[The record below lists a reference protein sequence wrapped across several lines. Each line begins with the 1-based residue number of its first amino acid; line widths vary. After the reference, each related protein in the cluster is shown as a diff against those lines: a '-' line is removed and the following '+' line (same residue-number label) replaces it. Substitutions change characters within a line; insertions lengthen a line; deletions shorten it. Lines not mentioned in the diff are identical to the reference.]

1 MSHFG
6 VCGVLLMR
14 GFIGNSVGAK
24 HLLMRSVPYSTFYK
38 ANASPLQFIISITK
52 SDKMRTEDGY
62 IINKCLNGDKEAFGL
77 LVDKYKAGIYALAL
91 SKLHDFHD
99 AEDVTQNV
107 FIKAFQKLH
116 TLRRWDSFLAW
127 LCSITYNL
135 CSKHIRSKSRR
146 PDGDFIEDQNP
157 ADLDTSYVNS
167 YRNALVSESLHE
179 MYEAINKALESLP
192 ENYQQV
198 ITLHYFNNMDSVQI
212 AKFLRISPEA
222 VRQRLTRAR
231 SELKEGVLNMMSV
244 VFEQQK
250 RQRLHA
256 IFTFRIVE
264 AIKRVRMEPALPLKG
279 LPWGLSLA
287 TGVIIAVLSIGMHL
301 NPMDKIG
308 SMSGSPLPG
317 ESKVLKVGEIPVDVM
332 KVSNISVLSNQRW
345 NGTGLGSVVPSLQ
358 NALFMAPQAGDTW
371 TKKADMPTARGLLSA
386 SVVGGKI
393 YVIGGVNPNLTQY
406 STVENYDPV
415 TDSWTKKADMLTTRA
430 GLSTCV
436 VDDKIFAL
444 GGYGWGQP
452 IEFSTVEEYDPGK
465 DKWTKKTDM
474 PTGRQFFSIG
484 AVNNKIYAIG
494 GWRGGSVLSTIEEY
508 DPIKDEWNKK
518 SDMPSARFG
527 ISASTVGGKIYVIGG
542 YPTGGNPWPGQ
553 GGAFLSL
560 IEEYDPETDKWTKKS
575 DMPTGRMYLSTCTV
589 NGKIFA
595 IGGWVGSD
603 LSVIE
608 EYDPVEDKWIKK
620 TDMPTARTQFSTNP
634 VNGKIYAIGGVDF
647 RLMPFSTVEEYDT
660 GFASESINFKGK
672 LPTTWGDVRTALN
685 K

>member
-1 MSHFG
+1 
-6 VCGVLLMR
+6 MR

-264 AIKRVRMEPALPLKG
+264 AIKRVRMEPASPLKG

-287 TGVIIAVLSIGMHL
+287 TGVIIAVLSIGTHL

-317 ESKVLKVGEIPVDVM
+317 KSKVLKVGEIPVDVI

-345 NGTGLGSVVPSLQ
+345 NGTGLGSIVPSRQ
-358 NALFMAPQAGDTW
+358 NAFFMAPQAEGGTWTKKADMPTARMELSASAVNGKIYAIGGWRVPPPLSTVEEYDPTADKWTKKADMPTPRIIHAGCTMNGKIYIVGGFLADKMEATSRMDEYDPVSDKWTRKADMPTPREYLSACAVNGRIYAIGGQNGRERQISVVEEYDPTKDEWTWKTNIPTFRPVALSASTVNGKIYVIGGSFWRNPNWIVSPVVEEYDPATNIWTKKADMPTPREGLSTCVVSEKIYAIGGQDFDNGKLFPTVEEYDPSTDTW
-371 TKKADMPTARGLLSA
+371 TKKADMPTARRYSSTSA
-386 SVVGGKI
+386 I
-393 YVIGGVNPNLTQY
+393 
-406 STVENYDPV
+406 
-415 TDSWTKKADMLTTRA
+415 
-430 GLSTCV
+430 
-436 VDDKIFAL
+436 
-444 GGYGWGQP
+444 
-452 IEFSTVEEYDPGK
+452 
-465 DKWTKKTDM
+465 
-474 PTGRQFFSIG
+474 
-484 AVNNKIYAIG
+484 
-494 GWRGGSVLSTIEEY
+494 
-508 DPIKDEWNKK
+508 
-518 SDMPSARFG
+518 
-527 ISASTVGGKIYVIGG
+527 
-542 YPTGGNPWPGQ
+542 
-553 GGAFLSL
+553 
-560 IEEYDPETDKWTKKS
+560 
-575 DMPTGRMYLSTCTV
+575 
-589 NGKIFA
+589 
-595 IGGWVGSD
+595 
-603 LSVIE
+603 
-608 EYDPVEDKWIKK
+608 
-620 TDMPTARTQFSTNP
+620 
-634 VNGKIYAIGGVDF
+634 NGKIYAIGGEDWKVGA
-647 RLMPFSTVEEYDT
+647 LSTVEEYDT
-660 GFASESINFKGK
+660 GFSGESINFKGK
-672 LPTTWGDVRTALN
+672 LPTTWGDIRTVLN

>member
-1 MSHFG
+1 
-6 VCGVLLMR
+6 
-14 GFIGNSVGAK
+14 
-24 HLLMRSVPYSTFYK
+24 
-38 ANASPLQFIISITK
+38 
-52 SDKMRTEDGY
+52 MRTEDGY

-91 SKLHDFHD
+91 SKLHNYHD

-135 CSKHIRSKSRR
+135 CSKHIRSKIRR

-157 ADLDTSYVNS
+157 TDLDTSYVNS
-167 YRNALVSESLHE
+167 YHNALVSESLHE

-231 SELKEGVLNMMSV
+231 SELKEGVLTMMSA

-287 TGVIIAVLSIGMHL
+287 TGVIIAVLSIGAHL
-301 NPMDKIG
+301 NIINSTG

-345 NGTGLGSVVPSLQ
+345 NGDGLGSVVPSLQ
-358 NALFMAPQAGDTW
+358 NALFMAPQAEGGTW
-371 TKKADMPTARGLLSA
+371 TKKADMPTARG
-386 SVVGGKI
+386 
-393 YVIGGVNPNLTQY
+393 
-406 STVENYDPV
+406 
-415 TDSWTKKADMLTTRA
+415 
-430 GLSTCV
+430 
-436 VDDKIFAL
+436 
-444 GGYGWGQP
+444 
-452 IEFSTVEEYDPGK
+452 
-465 DKWTKKTDM
+465 
-474 PTGRQFFSIG
+474 
-484 AVNNKIYAIG
+484 
-494 GWRGGSVLSTIEEY
+494 
-508 DPIKDEWNKK
+508 
-518 SDMPSARFG
+518 
-527 ISASTVGGKIYVIGG
+527 
-542 YPTGGNPWPGQ
+542 
-553 GGAFLSL
+553 
-560 IEEYDPETDKWTKKS
+560 
-575 DMPTGRMYLSTCTV
+575 YLSTS
-589 NGKIFA
+589 I
-595 IGGWVGSD
+595 
-603 LSVIE
+603 
-608 EYDPVEDKWIKK
+608 
-620 TDMPTARTQFSTNP
+620 
-634 VNGKIYAIGGVDF
+634 VNGKIYAIGGFGGDLLSVVEEYNPANDKWIRKADMLTKREDLSASAVDGKIYAIGGNLWG
-647 RLMPFSTVEEYDT
+647 LMIPTVEEYDPANDKWVKKTDMPTARAYLSTDVVNGKIYAIGGYGGGNTHYSTVEEYDPATDKWTRKADMPT
-660 GFASESINFKGK
+660 GRDFLSTSVVNGKIYAIGGFDGSFLSTVEEYDPVTDKWTKKADMPTAREGLFTSVLNGKIYAIGGTPDAKVVLSTVEEYDPMTDKWSKKADMPTAREGLGCVAFGDKIYAIGGYIAGLKPVSIVEEYDPGTSSQSINFKGK
-672 LPTTWGDVRTALN
+672 LPTTWGDMRTVMN